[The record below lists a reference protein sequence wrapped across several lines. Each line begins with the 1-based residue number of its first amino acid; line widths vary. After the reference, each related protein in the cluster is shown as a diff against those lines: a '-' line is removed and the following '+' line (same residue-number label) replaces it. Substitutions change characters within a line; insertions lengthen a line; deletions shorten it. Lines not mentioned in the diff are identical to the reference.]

1 MFLNY
6 ECKNRKIFSL
16 SMDISTLT
24 SVEIENEVKE
34 ILSAQENIA
43 HFEVLYER
51 YFSKIYLFI
60 YHKINEKETSA
71 DITANVFLKA
81 LENIKKYKP
90 QGLPFSA
97 WLYRIATNE
106 VLQFFKKSKN
116 QRFIL
121 IDEHFI
127 DAMVEESK
135 LLELEELYIQ
145 LEKLITTLDYEEVDL
160 IELRFK
166 EKKSFKEIA
175 FIKNKTETA
184 CRTQI
189 WRILDKLRIQ
199 IK

>member
-1 MFLNY
+1 MNI
-6 ECKNRKIFSL
+6 N
-16 SMDISTLT
+16 TLT
-24 SVEIENEVKE
+24 SVEIENEVKD

-81 LENIKKYKP
+81 IENIQNYKP

-106 VLQFFKKSKN
+106 VFQFFKKSKN

-127 DAMVEESK
+127 DTMIEESK
-135 LLELEELYIQ
+135 LLELEEIYTQ

-175 FIKNKTETA
+175 FIKNKSETA

-189 WRILDKLRIQ
+189 WRILEKLRILL
-199 IK
+199 K